1 MTLQSSLY
9 DWGFGTVDRSPESVQ
24 SKLGI
29 RCHLQEELLRIME
42 MMTWDDATCQVTCH
56 YY

>member
-56 YY
+56 YD